1 MNIQIETLYLMKV
14 HLIKKQ
20 VIAEFTKKY
29 ARSSKSFAIWLW
41 VLKNANWN
49 KPSDIFRTFGSADL
63 LGNASSRVIFNI
75 GGNEFRM
82 ICKYQITKSEI
93 RLYIKWIGTHEQ
105 YNTLCKL
112 NQQYTIDLY
121 KK

>member
-1 MNIQIETLYLMKV
+1 MTIEFLEHCKKNFI
-14 HLIKKQ
+14 HLILRTPNCSTIEQ
-20 VIAEFTKKY
+20 FEDLFN
-29 ARSSKSFAIWLW
+29 FWM
-41 VLKNANWN
+41 LKNANWN

-63 LGNASSRVIFNI
+63 LGNACSRVVFNI

-82 ICKYQITKSEI
+82 ICKYQITKTEM

-105 YNTLCKL
+105 YNALCKL

>member
-1 MNIQIETLYLMKV
+1 MNIQTETLSLMKV

-20 VIAEFTKKY
+20 VIAEFAKKH
-29 ARSSKSFAIWLW
+29 ARF
-41 VLKNANWN
+41 
-49 KPSDIFRTFGSADL
+49 
-63 LGNASSRVIFNI
+63 
-75 GGNEFRM
+75 
-82 ICKYQITKSEI
+82 CKYQITKTEM

-105 YNTLCKL
+105 YNALCKL